1 MKQRALLRK
10 QACSMVTDILSRK
23 RLLSKAAK
31 LEEIKTPAS
40 SAEQARMP
48 VASPGQMWHG
58 TRPIG
63 SRAHGRAEGS
73 GKPWPSGGVHRRPLP
88 SYRGKSG

>member
-10 QACSMVTDILSRK
+10 QECSLVTDILSRK
-23 RLLSKAAK
+23 KLLSKAAK
-31 LEEIKTPAS
+31 LEEIKTPVS
-40 SAEQARMP
+40 SAEQARMRVP
-48 VASPGQMWHG
+48 SPGLMWHG

-63 SRAHGRAEGS
+63 SRELMDAPKIPARRG
-73 GKPWPSGGVHRRPLP
+73 GGVHRRPSR